1 MIIGTDIRHLP
12 LIRLFLL
19 VLHHA
24 AILLLTA
31 VDSLTSI
38 GEVLLMLD
46 PELTRIGPPAFPVD
60 GGLPRRDPSLGY
72 LEMLDPSSACT
83 KEKRYCY
90 NYVVADVVMHYI
102 ARENHGQSPCS

>member
-1 MIIGTDIRHLP
+1 MYYTGTDIRHLP

-19 VLHHA
+19 ESTSPAVLLF
-24 AILLLTA
+24 LLIA

-46 PELTRIGPPAFPVD
+46 PELRTIGSPAFPVD
-60 GGLPRRDPSLGY
+60 GGLPRREPSLGY

-83 KEKRYCY
+83 KEKRYCF
-90 NYVVADVVMHYI
+90 MLLH
-102 ARENHGQSPCS
+102 